1 MRRVRGGGHARRRI
15 KATNGGGY
23 GRRLFLGGP
32 METYHIRIK
41 ATYDNVITAGSFAE
55 ASEQAE
61 NEIAPGWISEEI
73 HVTKEGSGE
82 NG

>member
-1 MRRVRGGGHARRRI
+1 
-15 KATNGGGY
+15 
-23 GRRLFLGGP
+23 
-32 METYHIRIK
+32 MESYHIRIK

-73 HVTKEGSGE
+73 HVTKEGEKNEHERKHGVFKHKQL
-82 NG
+82 

>member
-1 MRRVRGGGHARRRI
+1 MRCVRGGGRARRRI

-23 GRRLFLGGP
+23 GRRYSFGGS

-41 ATYDNVITAGSFAE
+41 ATYDNIITAGSFAE

-73 HVTKEGSGE
+73 HVTKEGGGD